1 VTPAARVQSAIELLD
16 MIVTAARSKGPPA
29 DRILAEWFRG
39 NRFAGSKDRRTIREL
54 VYHAIRACGPLPPSG
69 RAAILLL
76 AERDPA
82 LLSLFDGSAYGP
94 APVEPG
100 EPVAQP
106 GSAPPWLVERLAAS
120 GIAGPEADALQGRA
134 PLDLRVNSLKADRA
148 TIELPLAGEVLP
160 SAQGLRL
167 PFGVPVEQWDAY
179 RDGLVE
185 VQDCGSQLACA
196 AVGARPGESVID
208 LCAGAGGK
216 TLALAA
222 AMANAGTLI
231 AADTDR
237 GRLSRLPPR
246 AERAGAL
253 IAETVLLDPGRELE
267 GLAKWRQ
274 SADAVLVDAP
284 CSGSGTWRR
293 NPEARWRLTP
303 GDLTRFT
310 NIQARLLEIA
320 SELLAPGGRLIY
332 VVCSLFDDEGPDQVA
347 RFLAAHPDWRAD
359 PPELPLG
366 TPRGTGVRLTP
377 FHDGT
382 DGFFIARL
390 EKAC

>member
-1 VTPAARVQSAIELLD
+1 LT
-16 MIVTAARSKGPPA
+16 
-29 DRILAEWFRG
+29 
-39 NRFAGSKDRRTIREL
+39 
-54 VYHAIRACGPLPPSG
+54 
-69 RAAILLL
+69 
-76 AERDPA
+76 
-82 LLSLFDGSAYGP
+82 
-94 APVEPG
+94 
-100 EPVAQP
+100 
-106 GSAPPWLVERLAAS
+106 
-120 GIAGPEADALQGRA
+120 
-134 PLDLRVNSLKADRA
+134 
-148 TIELPLAGEVLP
+148 
-160 SAQGLRL
+160 
-167 PFGVPVEQWDAY
+167 
-179 RDGLVE
+179 
-185 VQDCGSQLACA
+185 
-196 AVGARPGESVID
+196 
-208 LCAGAGGK
+208 
-216 TLALAA
+216 
-222 AMANAGTLI
+222 
-231 AADTDR
+231 
-237 GRLSRLPPR
+237 RLPPR
-246 AERAGAL
+246 AERAGAP
-253 IAETVLLDPGRELE
+253 IAETLLLDPGRVLE

-359 PPELPLG
+359 PPALPLG

-390 EKAC
+390 SRPC